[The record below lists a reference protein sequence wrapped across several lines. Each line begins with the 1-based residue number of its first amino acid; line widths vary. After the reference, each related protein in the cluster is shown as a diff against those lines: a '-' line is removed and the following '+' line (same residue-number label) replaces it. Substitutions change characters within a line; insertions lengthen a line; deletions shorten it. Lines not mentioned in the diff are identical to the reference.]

1 MIMLKRVFKK
11 ILGDEFDKFNSSS
24 LALSTGVSVV
34 YYENDG
40 QSVLEF
46 HDPFKDLIDMFFLIN
61 KEAAIETLKRLEQAV
76 KKESRN
82 ESFSSVID
90 KTKSTVNE
98 FINRKCYN
106 AIPFI
111 VVKSAKKFGSNKKK
125 REQYFRDLDKY
136 FNNFLYDN

>member
-1 MIMLKRVFKK
+1 MLKRVLKK

-24 LALSTGVSVV
+24 LAISTGVSVV

-46 HDPFKDLIDMFFLIN
+46 HDPFQDLIDMFFIIN

-76 KKESRN
+76 KKENRN
-82 ESFSSVID
+82 ESFSSIID

-98 FINRKCYN
+98 FINRKCYTV
-106 AIPFI
+106 IPFI

-125 REQYFRDLDKY
+125 RDEYFNHLDKH
-136 FNNFLYDN
+136 FNEYLYDN